1 MYEKLRISV
10 SRLLLIGLVCAMPAS
25 FASAGPLL
33 SAPNIF
39 DNDAGPGPG
48 GAWVGTSTF
57 NKGTLQGYVD
67 YAVFGPGQF
76 PYSGTGYTPTPGE
89 LTYVF
94 QVYETGAAPL
104 SSFSVALTDLADNI
118 GAFTGL
124 SGSAPDSMNLAAL
137 SSATWHFSGI
147 LQNGN
152 SEGLV
157 FSSIRVPQNLL
168 GTVIDTGQSDFV
180 IPLPSPSAISIPEPA
195 SIALSLLAGLTLLAR
210 RRTA

>member
-1 MYEKLRISV
+1 MSQKLRISL
-10 SRLLLIGLVCAMPAS
+10 SRLLLISLVCAMLAS
-25 FASAGPLL
+25 YASAGPLL
-33 SAPNIF
+33 SAPNVF

-48 GAWVGTSTF
+48 GAWVGSTTF
-57 NKGTLQGYVD
+57 TQGTLQGTVD

-124 SGSAPDSMNLAAL
+124 TGDAPNGMTLSAL
-137 SSATWHFSGI
+137 SSATWHFAGI
-147 LQNGN
+147 AQNGN

-168 GTVIDTGQSDFV
+168 GTVIDTGQSSYV
-180 IPLPSPSAISIPEPA
+180 IPLPSPSAVSIPEPA
-195 SIALSLLAGLTLLAR
+195 TVGLSLLAGLTLLAR
-210 RRTA
+210 RRTV